1 MCIGNKRKQM
11 CNDPNSSALLHMHNE
26 TNILCSYCR
35 QINEPNARFTFYGT
49 SWACSHR
56 RCPWP
61 TRDGHDGTGGDDIR
75 PPTFL
80 DSSA

>member
-35 QINEPNARFTFYGT
+35 QINEPNARASLSTGRLGLAFTGNSLGQLGT
-49 SWACSHR
+49 VAME
-56 RCPWP
+56 
-61 TRDGHDGTGGDDIR
+61 
-75 PPTFL
+75 
-80 DSSA
+80 